1 MASKTTGKKGSEKKS
16 AGKKQ
21 KDTKAEVVKM
31 QVSVDVIRRL
41 VSKLEEKGI

>member
-1 MASKTTGKKGSEKKS
+1 MASKTTGKKGSEKKP
-16 AGKKQ
+16 AVKKQ